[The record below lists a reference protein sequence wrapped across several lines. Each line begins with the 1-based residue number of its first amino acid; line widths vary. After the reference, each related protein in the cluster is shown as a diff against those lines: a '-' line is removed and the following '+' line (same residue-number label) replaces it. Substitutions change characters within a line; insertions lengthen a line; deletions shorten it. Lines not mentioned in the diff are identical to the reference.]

1 MSMDDRTKRLK
12 LRQQSMAL
20 LAKPDIFDCASAR
33 HRNECEHGGRIADA
47 HLSRFSHVTEQVI
60 AEVYA
65 SGARIEDV
73 IDNWEHFLL
82 GQVIAAVGNA
92 RTSSGEPAELC
103 ETCLRKSV
111 ENVIGRMR
119 LATVDDVLTRAGAPP
134 RRRRSSAGSDAVS
147 VASRKILSLDTL
159 DLQMYVTESY
169 VELLRRSPASCL
181 EQSQA
186 HYLPLW
192 LSFRPREGASGA
204 DGAQVPYS
212 HTTPSTNLSRY
223 LSVHTL
229 PLDAE
234 SRSILQTPNAGGDSI
249 ESEVLSFE
257 VLKRIMP
264 FWELSTME
272 MNTRYRSSGP
282 LTDFVARSA
291 LRNDAEV
298 SVSVTRVFGWNASM
312 KISGR
317 DLAPLLIRK
326 LSGLRCATGRILPR
340 RKRGMILFAWVP
352 DGRVEKNVR
361 RVWNK
366 LRDLDCLYAN
376 APEAGRHRQLYGVS
390 FERGI
395 TENIVLCVAV
405 CKKESWMDLTGYYRV
420 FGKAD
425 RLERDFIAGLASAAA
440 SATAGGDGAQSRRP
454 DSSGSDVSDFEDAAH
469 VANWRSPAPAA
480 QRRPQPPNHQRPPA
494 VARQIRTSA

>member
-1 MSMDDRTKRLK
+1 MDQRAKRVK
-12 LRQQSMAL
+12 LRQQSLAL
-20 LAKPDIFDCASAR
+20 QSKPDIFDCALAR
-33 HRNECEHGGRIADA
+33 HRLECEHGGRVVDA
-47 HLSRFSHVTEQVI
+47 HVKRFDHLTEQVI

-65 SGARIEDV
+65 AGAQIQDV
-73 IDNWEHFLL
+73 VDNWQHFLL
-82 GQVIAAVGNA
+82 GQITAAAKANSK
-92 RTSSGEPAELC
+92 TGEEIELC

-111 ENVIGRMR
+111 AGVVDRLR
-119 LATVDDVLTRAGAPP
+119 LATVDDVLARAGRDVPP
-134 RRRRSSAGSDAVS
+134 RRRRSSSGGENTSSLA
-147 VASRKILSLDTL
+147 RKILSLDTL
-159 DLQMYVTESY
+159 GLQIYVTESY
-169 VELLRRSPASCL
+169 VELLRMSPASCL

-192 LSFRPREGASGA
+192 LSFRPQETQNSN
-204 DGAQVPYS
+204 VPYS

-234 SRSILQTPNAGGDSI
+234 SRSILATPNAGGDSV

-257 VLKRIMP
+257 VLKRMMP

-312 KISGR
+312 RISGK

-326 LSGLRCATGRILPR
+326 LAGLRCATSRILPR
-340 RKRGMILFAWVP
+340 RKRGMVLFVWVP

-376 APEAGRHRQLYGVS
+376 APEAGRQRQLYGVN
-390 FERGI
+390 FERGV
-395 TENIVLCVAV
+395 TENIVLFVAV
-405 CKKESWMDLTGYYRV
+405 CKKESWMDLTGYHRV
-420 FGKAD
+420 FGKTD
-425 RLERDFIAGLASAAA
+425 KLERDFVASLQSTAAA
-440 SATAGGDGAQSRRP
+440 MRES
-454 DSSGSDVSDFEDAAH
+454 EDAAAG
-469 VANWRSPAPAA
+469 VVGDS
-480 QRRPQPPNHQRPPA
+480 
-494 VARQIRTSA
+494 ARQQWQSLSSLMPWSSNPTVPLCRVRAGA